1 MAAGDEADLLIGC
14 RMMTSDKKLIRYD
27 DDSSYMDEFSRS
39 RLIFSNPRRRS
50 SSCIIG
56 LVKVSL
62 KAMERRKTM
71 NTVFKLHKAEENNY
85 HSSYASERWNTI
97 TVCFTIAE
105 SLRATKHI
113 PAMQW

>member
-14 RMMTSDKKLIRYD
+14 RMITSDKKLIRYD
-27 DDSSYMDEFSRS
+27 DDSSIWMSFEQEQAC
-39 RLIFSNPRRRS
+39 FSNPRRRS

-71 NTVFKLHKAEENNY
+71 NTVFRLHKAEENNY
-85 HSSYASERWNTI
+85 HSSYASERWNTN
-97 TVCFTIAE
+97 TVCFTLAE
-105 SLRATKHI
+105 SLRVTKHI